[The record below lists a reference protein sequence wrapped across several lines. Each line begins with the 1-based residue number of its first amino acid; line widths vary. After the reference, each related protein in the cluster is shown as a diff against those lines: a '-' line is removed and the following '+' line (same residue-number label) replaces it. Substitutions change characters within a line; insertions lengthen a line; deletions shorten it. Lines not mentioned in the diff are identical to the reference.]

1 MGHRTHGCCMGIRN
15 IRDDI
20 HTRFEAINQRATAH
34 AEQAMDDEDAASY
47 RYAISD
53 VHAILKDDGEWWYRR
68 RPY

>member
-1 MGHRTHGCCMGIRN
+1 MGE
-15 IRDDI
+15 DI

-34 AEQAMDDEDAASY
+34 AEQTMDDEDAASY